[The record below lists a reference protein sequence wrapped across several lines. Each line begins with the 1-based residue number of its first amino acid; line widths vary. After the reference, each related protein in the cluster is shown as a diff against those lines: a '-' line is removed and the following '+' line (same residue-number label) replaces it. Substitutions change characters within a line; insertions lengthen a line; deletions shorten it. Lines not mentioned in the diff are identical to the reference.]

1 MEIQELPD
9 LRQNIEEYYNHD
21 SGGLLDYVWEVA
33 NHFIPSYDG
42 EVFQMSQAPAIFC
55 ERYHQRNI
63 SIEERYKRHKEFY
76 ISTESY
82 EDYLK
87 RYSDDKLV
95 NDSYKE
101 LYLNSR
107 ELQDT
112 IAAFG
117 LDVSKFW
124 YLLLFVHDYIEDLSN
139 NSPSTGKSTL
149 EDINEFAKKL
159 SNATCISLK
168 KDNRKSY
175 TVEREETISIIQS
188 AIRYYIRSYNEII
201 ESDTS
206 REEKLENLAKIGG
219 SIVSDTETINFEEK
233 AHLDISF
240 KKLKFAEI
248 FLYFLK
254 DRKAT
259 KPKNSIYNVSKDK
272 LLFISRLIYVV
283 GYDTE
288 RYYEEYD
295 SDCNKNRMLSNLLRR
310 YKNEKFPLL
319 MGGHYMM

>member
-9 LRQNIEEYYNHD
+9 IRLNIEEYYEYE
-21 SGGLLDYVWEVA
+21 GIELLDYVWEVA
-33 NHFIPSYDG
+33 NHFLPNIGGSLP
-42 EVFQMSQAPAIFC
+42 VSQAPAIFC
-55 ERYHQRNI
+55 ERYHQRNL
-63 SIEERYKRHKEFY
+63 SLEERYERHKEFY
-76 ISTESY
+76 ISNGSL

-87 RYSDDKLV
+87 YHADDKPM

-112 IAAFG
+112 IEAFG

-124 YLLLFVHDYIEDLSN
+124 YMLLFVHDYIEDLAN
-139 NSPSTGKSTL
+139 NSPSFGKSTL
-149 EDINEFAKKL
+149 DDVNGFIAKL
-159 SNATCISLK
+159 SEATSITLK

-175 TVEREETISIIQS
+175 EVEREETIKIIQS
-188 AIRYYIRSYNEII
+188 AVQHYINSYNDIVR
-201 ESDTS
+201 SDS
-206 REEKLENLAKIGG
+206 PREEVIEKLNKIGG
-219 SIVSDTETINFEEK
+219 SIVSDTKPFNFEEK
-233 AHLDISF
+233 SHLDVSY

-248 FLYFLK
+248 FLHFLK

-283 GYDTE
+283 GYDTK
-288 RYYEEYD
+288 RYYVEYD
-295 SDCNKNRMLSNLLRR
+295 EDCNKNRMLSNLLRR
-310 YKNEKFPLL
+310 YKNEEFPMLV
-319 MGGHYMM
+319 GGHYML

>member
-87 RYSDDKLV
+87 RYSDRKPE
-95 NDSYKE
+95 NDSFKE

-112 IAAFG
+112 ITAFG

-124 YLLLFVHDYIEDLSN
+124 YLLLFVHDYIEDLAN
-139 NSPSTGKSTL
+139 NSPSFGKSTL
-149 EDINEFAKKL
+149 DDVNGFIAKL
-159 SNATCISLK
+159 SEATSITLK

-175 TVEREETISIIQS
+175 EVEREETIKIIQS
-188 AIRYYIRSYNEII
+188 AVQHYINSYNAIVKSDSPREEII
-201 ESDTS
+201 E
-206 REEKLENLAKIGG
+206 KLNKIGG
-219 SIVSDTETINFEEK
+219 SIVSNTKPFNFEEK
-233 AHLDISF
+233 SHLDVSY

-288 RYYEEYD
+288 RYYVEYD
-295 SDCNKNRMLSNLLRR
+295 EDCNKNRMLSNLLRR
-310 YKNEKFPLL
+310 YKNEKLPIL

>member
-9 LRQNIEEYYNHD
+9 IRLNIEDYYEYQD
-21 SGGLLDYVWEVA
+21 IELLDYVWEVA
-33 NHFIPSYDG
+33 NHFLPNIGGGLID
-42 EVFQMSQAPAIFC
+42 SQAPAIFC
-55 ERYHQRNI
+55 ERYHQRNLT
-63 SIEERYKRHKEFY
+63 IEERYERHKAFY
-76 ISTESY
+76 ISNGSL
-82 EDYLK
+82 EDYIAH
-87 RYSDDKLV
+87 YADDKPV
-95 NDSYKE
+95 DDSYKE
-101 LYLNSR
+101 LYLNCR

-112 IAAFG
+112 IEAFG
-117 LDVSKFW
+117 LDKSQFW
-124 YLLLFVHDYIEDLSN
+124 YLLLFVHDYIEDISN

-149 EDINEFAKKL
+149 DDFNEFAQKL
-159 SNATCISLK
+159 SEATCISLK

-175 TVEREETISIIQS
+175 TVEREETIRIIQS
-188 AIRYYIRSYNEII
+188 AVQYYMKSYNDII
-201 ESDTS
+201 NSDSS
-206 REEKLENLAKIGG
+206 REEIIDRLNNIGG
-219 SIVSDTETINFEEK
+219 SIVSNTHPVNFAEK
-233 AHLDISF
+233 SRLDVSY

-248 FLYFLK
+248 FLHFLK

-310 YKNEKFPLL
+310 YKNEEFPTLI
-319 MGGHYMM
+319 GGHYGL

>member
-87 RYSDDKLV
+87 RYSDAKLV

-112 IAAFG
+112 IVAFG

>member
-1 MEIQELPD
+1 M
-9 LRQNIEEYYNHD
+9 
-21 SGGLLDYVWEVA
+21 
-33 NHFIPSYDG
+33 
-42 EVFQMSQAPAIFC
+42 
-55 ERYHQRNI
+55 
-63 SIEERYKRHKEFY
+63 
-76 ISTESY
+76 
-82 EDYLK
+82 
-87 RYSDDKLV
+87 